1 MIKYK
6 LCLALILGV
15 STVANAEFNIENN
28 PNQPVYI
35 KLGYQNVLNS
45 SFIYTDVSKNVDLK
59 KNIVTVPYGEVTVLL
74 NPVLNN
80 NNEIKGK
87 DYYFINYQPKILLG
101 KNQYKLPFI
110 ISDVGAI
117 GTSIIYN
124 DNNIAIFSIESY
136 ANPVSNNN
144 SKKFKSDIYIFN
156 KKNLGI
162 YNPSF
167 LSINVKLKSLN
178 DASMK
183 FTKLSSIKY
192 NKNDKSYQ
200 VVYDFQKVTEDFTS
214 TGKVNYENF
223 PIQYSFSLIPDK
235 NKPFLIK
242 DIIEK
247 RKGDKKIVSKIEN
260 NDMYSYFL
268 K

>member
-1 MIKYK
+1 
-6 LCLALILGV
+6 
-15 STVANAEFNIENN
+15 
-28 PNQPVYI
+28 
-35 KLGYQNVLNS
+35 
-45 SFIYTDVSKNVDLK
+45 
-59 KNIVTVPYGEVTVLL
+59 
-74 NPVLNN
+74 
-80 NNEIKGK
+80 
-87 DYYFINYQPKILLG
+87 
-101 KNQYKLPFI
+101 
-110 ISDVGAI
+110 
-117 GTSIIYN
+117 
-124 DNNIAIFSIESY
+124 
-136 ANPVSNNN
+136 
-144 SKKFKSDIYIFN
+144 DIYIFN

-178 DASMK
+178 DASMN

-214 TGKVNYENF
+214 TGKVNYEKF

-247 RKGDKKIVSKIEN
+247 RKGDKNIISKIEN

>member
-1 MIKYK
+1 M
-6 LCLALILGV
+6 LAW
-15 STVANAEFNIENN
+15 TNAANAEFNIENN
-28 PNQPVYI
+28 QDQPVNI
-35 KLGYQNVLNS
+35 KLGYRSVLNS

-59 KNIVTVPYGEVTVLL
+59 KNIVTVPYGEVTLLL

-87 DYYFINYQPKILLG
+87 DYYFISYQPKILLG
-101 KNQYKLPFI
+101 GSQYRLPFV

-124 DNNIAIFSIESY
+124 VTIESY
-136 ANPVSNNN
+136 TNPVSNNN
-144 SKKFKSDIYIFN
+144 SKKFKSDIYVFN

-167 LSINVKLKSLN
+167 LSINVKLRSLN

-200 VVYDFQKVTEDFTS
+200 IVYDFQEVTEDFTS
-214 TGKVNYENF
+214 TGKVNYEKF

-247 RKGDKKIVSKIEN
+247 RKGDKNIVSKIEN

>member
-1 MIKYK
+1 MFKFFLIGI
-6 LCLALILGV
+6 LAWANA
-15 STVANAEFNIENN
+15 ANAEFNIETNQ
-28 PNQPVYI
+28 NQPVNI
-35 KLGYQNVLNS
+35 KLGYQRVLNS

-59 KNIVTVPYGEVTVLL
+59 KNIVTVPYGEVTLLL

-87 DYYFINYQPKILLG
+87 DYYFISYQPKILLG
-101 KNQYKLPFI
+101 ESQYRLPFV

-124 DNNIAIFSIESY
+124 DNNISIFTIESY
-136 ANPVSNNN
+136 TNPVSNNN
-144 SKKFKSDIYIFN
+144 SKKFKSDIYVFN
-156 KKNLGI
+156 KKSLGI

-167 LSINVKLKSLN
+167 LSINVKLRSLN

-183 FTKLSSIKY
+183 FTELSSIKY

-200 VVYDFQKVTEDFTS
+200 IVYDFQEVTENFTS
-214 TGKVNYENF
+214 TGKVNYEKF

-242 DIIEK
+242 DIVEK
-247 RKGDKKIVSKIEN
+247 RKGDKNIVSKIEN

>member
-1 MIKYK
+1 
-6 LCLALILGV
+6 
-15 STVANAEFNIENN
+15 
-28 PNQPVYI
+28 
-35 KLGYQNVLNS
+35 
-45 SFIYTDVSKNVDLK
+45 
-59 KNIVTVPYGEVTVLL
+59 
-74 NPVLNN
+74 
-80 NNEIKGK
+80 
-87 DYYFINYQPKILLG
+87 
-101 KNQYKLPFI
+101 
-110 ISDVGAI
+110 
-117 GTSIIYN
+117 
-124 DNNIAIFSIESY
+124 
-136 ANPVSNNN
+136 
-144 SKKFKSDIYIFN
+144 
-156 KKNLGI
+156 
-162 YNPSF
+162 
-167 LSINVKLKSLN
+167 
-178 DASMK
+178 MK

-260 NDMYSYFL
+260 NDMYSYSL

>member
-1 MIKYK
+1 MQI
-6 LCLALILGV
+6 LCQI
-15 STVANAEFNIENN
+15 II
-28 PNQPVYI
+28 Q
-35 KLGYQNVLNS
+35 
-45 SFIYTDVSKNVDLK
+45 KNLK
-59 KNIVTVPYGEVTVLL
+59 V
-74 NPVLNN
+74 
-80 NNEIKGK
+80 
-87 DYYFINYQPKILLG
+87 
-101 KNQYKLPFI
+101 
-110 ISDVGAI
+110 
-117 GTSIIYN
+117 
-124 DNNIAIFSIESY
+124 
-136 ANPVSNNN
+136 
-144 SKKFKSDIYIFN
+144 IYIFN

-214 TGKVNYENF
+214 TGKFNYENF

-260 NDMYSYFL
+260 NDMYSCFL